1 MLNVKSIFFLIIFF
15 NKDGKRNLLI
25 VCVVVCKDINR
36 FTKESKK
43 KKVVLRSVT
52 LPMSNALHT

>member
-1 MLNVKSIFFLIIFF
+1 MNVKWKKYIFLIIFF

-36 FTKESKK
+36 FTKESI
-43 KKVVLRSVT
+43 KKVVLISVT

>member
-1 MLNVKSIFFLIIFF
+1 MLNGKSIFFKTIFF
-15 NKDGKRNLLI
+15 NTDGKRNLLI

-36 FTKESKK
+36 FTKESI